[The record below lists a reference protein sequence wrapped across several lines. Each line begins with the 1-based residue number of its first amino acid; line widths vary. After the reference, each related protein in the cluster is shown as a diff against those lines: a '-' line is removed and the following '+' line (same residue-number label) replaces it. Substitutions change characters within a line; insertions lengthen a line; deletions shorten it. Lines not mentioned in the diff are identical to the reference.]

1 MKPIFK
7 SGNKLQVSNYRPI
20 AILSVI
26 SKFTERAVHKHFL
39 DYLISKQI
47 LCPNQFGFRP
57 KHSCETALMCMVDE
71 WARNVDNGKINGVAL
86 VDLRKAFDLV
96 DHDVLLQLLS
106 ECGCTERSL
115 QWFKSYLSD
124 REQFVSIQNKNSG
137 VRNVSVGVPQGSIL
151 GPLLFTILINNL
163 PRAVNNASVFM
174 YADDTTIS
182 ASGTSKQEIEVQLND
197 VLKVVNEWTVKNKL
211 LMNLKKTKVMM
222 IGTKQRCNNLP
233 DTNLNVKLNNV
244 TVECVNEAKCLGVT
258 LDSHLTF
265 NSHVNSIAKIVKQKI
280 GVLRRLRNHFSSR
293 QLSSLYWG
301 YVLPHI
307 LYCANV
313 WSGRSKQ
320 NYDTLNKLHK
330 RAAYMVSKKTWLTPS
345 SEVLNELSWPS
356 LEKLLWKASCC
367 MVYKCVKQLTP
378 QIIYDK
384 LTFSDDVKSRHTRDT
399 GKMLL
404 RPPHCRT
411 EFYKRSFFVSACDN
425 WNNLPLTVKESP
437 SITSFK
443 KNLNAIIML
452 LYSHITLLIF

>member
-1 MKPIFK
+1 MAKSEQKNKLKTNAFHGTPTAYFPTAWKTARVKPIFK
-7 SGNKLQVSNYRPI
+7 SGNKLEVSNYRPI
-20 AILSVI
+20 AILSVV

-57 KHSCETALMCMVDE
+57 KHSCETALLCMVDE
-71 WARNVDNGKINGVAL
+71 WAMNVDNGKINGVAL

-96 DHDVLLQLLS
+96 DHDILLQLLS
-106 ECGCTERSL
+106 ECGCSERSL

-124 REQFVSIQNKNSG
+124 REQFVSIQNKKSG

-163 PRAVNNASVFM
+163 PRAVNKASVFM

-182 ASGTSKQEIEVQLND
+182 VSGTSRQEIEVQLND
-197 VLKVVNEWTVKNKL
+197 VLKEVYDWTAKNKL

-222 IGTKQRCNNLP
+222 IGTKQRCSKLS

-244 TVECVNEAKCLGVT
+244 TVDCVNEAKCLGVT

-265 NSHVNSIAKIVKQKI
+265 NSHVNSIATVVKQKI
-280 GVLRRLRNHFSSR
+280 GVLRRLRNHFDSR

-313 WSGRSKQ
+313 WSARSKR
-320 NYDTLNKLHK
+320 NYDTMNRLHK
-330 RAAYMVSKKTWLTPS
+330 RAAYMVSKKTWFTPS
-345 SEVLNELSWPS
+345 NEVLNELSWPS

-367 MVYKCVKQLTP
+367 MVYKCVNQLFTP
-378 QIIYDK
+378 NY
-384 LTFSDDVKSRHTRDT
+384 L
-399 GKMLL
+399 
-404 RPPHCRT
+404 
-411 EFYKRSFFVSACDN
+411 
-425 WNNLPLTVKESP
+425 
-437 SITSFK
+437 
-443 KNLNAIIML
+443 
-452 LYSHITLLIF
+452 

>member
-1 MKPIFK
+1 MADEFNEYFINSVNELTNCFESNNDNNDKSQSICQVETHRPTDPFELPIITAEFVKNEIKHLSANKATGNDEISVKIIKLVVGIPVVIDSLTYICNLSLSTAYFPTAWKTARVKPIFK
-7 SGNKLQVSNYRPI
+7 SGNKLEVSNYRPI
-20 AILSVI
+20 AILSVV

-57 KHSCETALMCMVDE
+57 KHSCETALLCMVDE
-71 WARNVDNGKINGVAL
+71 WAMNVDNGKINGVAL

-96 DHDVLLQLLS
+96 DHDILLQLLS
-106 ECGCTERSL
+106 ECGCSERSL

-124 REQFVSIQNKNSG
+124 REQFVSIQNKKSG

-163 PRAVNNASVFM
+163 PRAVNKASVFM

-182 ASGTSKQEIEVQLND
+182 VSGTSKQEIEVQLND
-197 VLKVVNEWTVKNKL
+197 VLKEVYDWTAKNKL

-222 IGTKQRCNNLP
+222 IGTKQRCSKLS

-244 TVECVNEAKCLGVT
+244 TVDCVNEAKCLGVT

-265 NSHVNSIAKIVKQKI
+265 NSHVNSIATVVKQKI
-280 GVLRRLRNHFSSR
+280 GVLRRLRNHFDSR

-313 WSGRSKQ
+313 WSGRSKR
-320 NYDTLNKLHK
+320 NYDTMNRLHK
-330 RAAYMVSKKTWLTPS
+330 RAAYMVYTI
-345 SEVLNELSWPS
+345 
-356 LEKLLWKASCC
+356 
-367 MVYKCVKQLTP
+367 Q
-378 QIIYDK
+378 
-384 LTFSDDVKSRHTRDT
+384 
-399 GKMLL
+399 
-404 RPPHCRT
+404 
-411 EFYKRSFFVSACDN
+411 
-425 WNNLPLTVKESP
+425 
-437 SITSFK
+437 
-443 KNLNAIIML
+443 
-452 LYSHITLLIF
+452 